1 MEGTIS
7 RFNRAVCDYF
17 TLGEQPKTCGNSQTS
32 EWVLWTDEKQFRS
45 VPSLVQTFRD
55 EVGRLIV
62 YKSKAPS
69 NYSIGERVRVTATVK
84 DHSEYRGVK
93 QTIISRPKVVPS
105 G

>member
-1 MEGTIS
+1 LTVADLRGY
-7 RFNRAVCDYF
+7 D
-17 TLGEQPKTCGNSQTS
+17 
-32 EWVLWTDEKQFRS
+32 DEYGYAT
-45 VPSLVQTFRD
+45 VQTFRD

-69 NYSIGERVRVTATVK
+69 NYSIGERVRVTATVN